1 MIGFNADGSVMI
13 PNALVESQQ
22 RREMKLKKE
31 RCMFVRKD
39 VVDFKPK
46 KCVLHFRISDAVS
59 DSSFVSSLVNAFRSS
74 VSVKLV
80 KINEKEFTI
89 EIGSDF
95 KRCSDCTALLN
106 KFRGYLDGN
115 LIEDKGSCSMKER
128 VFGYDEYFE

>member
-1 MIGFNADGSVMI
+1 MISFNPDGSIKI

-39 VVDFKPK
+39 LVDVKPK
-46 KCVLHFRISDAVS
+46 KCVLHLIVSDAVS
-59 DSSFVSSLVNAFRSS
+59 DSSFVSSLLNSFRSS
-74 VSVKLV
+74 VPVKLAR
-80 KINEKEFTI
+80 INEKEFTV

-106 KFRGYLDGN
+106 KFREYFDGN
-115 LIEDKGSCSMKER
+115 LIEDRGSCSMKER

>member
-1 MIGFNADGSVMI
+1 MIDFNPDGSIKI
-13 PNALVESQQ
+13 PGSILMS
-22 RREMKLKKE
+22 RERTENRLKKE
-31 RCMFVRKD
+31 RFVFVRKD

-46 KCVLHFRISDAVS
+46 KCVLHLRVSDAFF
-59 DSSFVSSLVNAFRSS
+59 DSSFVSSVLNSIRLTVFT
-74 VSVKLV
+74 KLI
-80 KINEKEFTI
+80 KISEKEFDI
-89 EIGSDF
+89 EIGTDF